1 MSFEKSHL
9 DEFCKN
15 LEEIGMER
23 NEPTSLE
30 GVWVTKFSKNIGII
44 SITFIYNLLSL
55 SRFFPKSASMK
66 TLPLILCFAA
76 TATLYPVSM
85 MIKQEELSET
95 HGETRGFL

>member
-66 TLPLILCFAA
+66 TLPTYLLFCALNIF
-76 TATLYPVSM
+76 
-85 MIKQEELSET
+85 
-95 HGETRGFL
+95 